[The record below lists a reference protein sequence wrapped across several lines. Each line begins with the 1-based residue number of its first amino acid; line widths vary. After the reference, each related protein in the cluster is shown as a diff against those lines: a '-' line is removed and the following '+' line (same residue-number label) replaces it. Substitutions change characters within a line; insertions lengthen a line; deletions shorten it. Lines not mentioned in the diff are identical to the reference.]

1 MTFKNRQTAGQELAR
16 LIKEKYP
23 HVKDGLV
30 LALPR
35 GGVVVASEVAQALD
49 LPLDIIATRKIGAPL
64 NPEYAVAAV
73 SEHKMITSPRENP
86 DNQYLKEEIQKER
99 REIKRRLKE
108 YRGERDKLELKNKTI
123 FLIDDGLATGLT
135 MAVAIAEVRRQNPA
149 KIILAVPVAPPET
162 VEHLKSKADDILI
175 LSIEPMFFAV
185 GQFYEDFP
193 QTTDEEV
200 KKLLKMMVPTKN

>member
-1 MTFKNRQTAGQELAR
+1 M
-16 LIKEKYP
+16 
-23 HVKDGLV
+23 
-30 LALPR
+30 
-35 GGVVVASEVAQALD
+35 
-49 LPLDIIATRKIGAPL
+49 
-64 NPEYAVAAV
+64 AAV
-73 SEHKMITSPRENP
+73 SEHKIITSPSENP
-86 DNQYLKEEIQKER
+86 DNQYLKQEIQKER
-99 REIKRRLKE
+99 REIARRLKE
-108 YRGERDKLELKNKTI
+108 YRGGRDKLELKNKTI

-135 MAVAIAEVRRQNPA
+135 MAVAIAEVRGQNPA

-162 VEHLKSKADDILI
+162 VERLRSKVDDILV